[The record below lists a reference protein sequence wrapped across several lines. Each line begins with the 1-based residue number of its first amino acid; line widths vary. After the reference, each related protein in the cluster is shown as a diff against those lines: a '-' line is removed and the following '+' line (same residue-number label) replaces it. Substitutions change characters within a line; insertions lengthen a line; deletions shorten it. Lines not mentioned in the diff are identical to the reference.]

1 MLMLSNISELSGLCV
16 CILVT
21 FLPLKLCQVE
31 PSVNH
36 YFQVS
41 PEMIGWVQVRSL
53 AEQLKDIHRVEGTLA
68 LCHCPVG
75 WWTFYSSQVSE
86 FSGPGFH

>member
-1 MLMLSNISELSGLCV
+1 ML
-16 CILVT
+16 
-21 FLPLKLCQVE
+21 
-31 PSVNH
+31 
-36 YFQVS
+36 
-41 PEMIGWVQVRSL
+41 GWVQVRSL